1 MDTSRK
7 ICTVLSESDLLPEN
21 VRTTVKTI
29 EHNPNKFY
37 LLAAGGQKAL
47 WEIIEELS
55 KSVED
60 DNTLTK
66 MRIAYD
72 LNFDL
77 PTVLKTGEDNSAEG
91 VAAKTFA
98 DLLELMDF
106 DDYLNLKRTDYHVII
121 NDDTGATAANRA
133 VNELYQQSVFL
144 WINGLDIRKKSD
156 MRPIRIAVMGSKKA
170 GKSVLIKNFIQG
182 EYAPTSSVLPT
193 PNTIKYVPDNK
204 LFLEYDGKIYN
215 FPTAEEL
222 HEFICGEFKTAQQK
236 SFDATLPDMTI
247 YYPCEVRGYEICDMP
262 GLNVITDESIQ
273 KTKKIIETVDVC
285 IFVMNYNK
293 VITTDEVKFLE
304 NIRGAVKDKPF
315 IVVFNCID
323 ERYCV
328 DEEKSVA
335 RILDY
340 INYRFKFLGYK
351 NIVVFGTSALQKIF
365 LDKVVELAKEDDLTV
380 NLDSILP
387 LRRKYREYST
397 PIKFTQDA
405 LGNLEDF
412 HDIEVPTEK
421 ELRTFSGIPQ
431 LIRYVNYLGER
442 AQHKTF

>member
-7 ICTVLSESDLLPEN
+7 ICTVLTENDLSPEN
-21 VRTTVKTI
+21 IKATVKAI

-37 LLAAGGQKAL
+37 LLATGGKKSL
-47 WEIIEELS
+47 WEIIEEIS

-66 MRIAYD
+66 LRIAYD
-72 LNFDL
+72 LQFKL
-77 PTVLKTGEDNSAEG
+77 PTLLNSYNSADVE
-91 VAAKTFA
+91 VKTFA
-98 DLLELMDF
+98 DLLEHLDF
-106 DDYLNLKRTDYHVII
+106 DENLNLNRTYYHVII
-121 NDDTGATAANRA
+121 NDDADAAAANRA

-193 PNTIKYVPDNK
+193 PYTIKYVPDNK
-204 LFLEYDGKIYN
+204 LFLEYYGKIYN
-215 FPTAEEL
+215 FPTVEEL
-222 HEFICGEFKTAQQK
+222 HEFICGEFKTAQQ
-236 SFDATLPDMTI
+236 SFDALPDMTI
-247 YYPCEVRGYEICDMP
+247 HYPCNGRGYEIWDMP
-262 GLNVITDESIQ
+262 GSNVVYMDESIQ

-293 VITTDEVKFLE
+293 VITTDELKFLE
-304 NIRGAVKDKPF
+304 NIRGAVDDKPF
-315 IVVFNCID
+315 IVVVNRID

-351 NIVVFGTSALQKIF
+351 NIVVFGTSALQKFF

-380 NLDSILP
+380 NADSIRS
-387 LRRKYREYST
+387 LRRKHREYLM
-397 PIKFTQDA
+397 PIKFIQDS
-405 LGNLEDF
+405 LGTLEDF
-412 HDIEVPTEK
+412 HDMEEPTEK
-421 ELRTFSGIPQ
+421 ELRAFSGMPQ